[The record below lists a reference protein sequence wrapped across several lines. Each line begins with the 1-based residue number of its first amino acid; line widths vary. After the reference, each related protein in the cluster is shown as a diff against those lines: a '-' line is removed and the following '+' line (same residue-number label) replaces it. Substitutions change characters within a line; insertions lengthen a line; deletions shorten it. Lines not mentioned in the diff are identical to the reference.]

1 MLPGGKICSKNREI
15 IVLVLLT
22 TQPIETVSVWD
33 PHEPL
38 QFFCGWGWVRFAPF
52 FFFEFSVQPAEA
64 ESTSALHNISRIVRG
79 VQPKKGSNSAL
90 RRRIQMR

>member
-1 MLPGGKICSKNREI
+1 L
-15 IVLVLLT
+15 
-22 TQPIETVSVWD
+22 
-33 PHEPL
+33 
-38 QFFCGWGWVRFAPF
+38 RFAPF

-64 ESTSALHNISRIVRG
+64 ESTSALHNISRIVQG